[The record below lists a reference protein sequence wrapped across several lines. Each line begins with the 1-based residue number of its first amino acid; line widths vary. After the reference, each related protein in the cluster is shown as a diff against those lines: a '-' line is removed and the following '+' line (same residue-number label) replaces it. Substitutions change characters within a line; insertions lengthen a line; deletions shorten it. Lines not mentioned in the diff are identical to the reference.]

1 MRNLKFSILI
11 LQFSMLFAF
20 AANAVDIPRPVIPG
34 QEPWRKPFNAALEKK
49 ITADFKHKPFDEV
62 LDYFREQTKCN
73 FVVDPAALDSKPL
86 VNLNAQNIAF
96 GQLLK
101 QALQPLNMEY
111 EIRDQAFF
119 LYNPKKLDKTMLLP
133 GDLHVERMLD
143 NRAERLNFEPENMP
157 AGEAL
162 KQLTE
167 QPGIKLAI
175 DPSIAKN
182 PVTMKLSEVNLGYA
196 IRWVIRF
203 AGAKIVVD
211 RDGMKAT
218 KR

>member
-1 MRNLKFSILI
+1 MRTLRFLILI

-20 AANAVDIPRPVIPG
+20 AAHALDIPKPVIPG

-49 ITADFKHKPFDEV
+49 ITADFKKKPFDEV
-62 LDYFREQTKCN
+62 IDYFREQTKCT
-73 FVVDPAALDSKPL
+73 FVIDPAALDSKPN

-119 LYNPKKLDKTMLLP
+119 LYNPKKLDKNMLLP

-143 NRAERLNFEPENMP
+143 NRQERLTFEPEAMP

-167 QPGIKLAI
+167 QPGIKLTVDAA
-175 DPSIAKN
+175 IAKN
-182 PVTMKLSEVNLGYA
+182 PVTLKLGEINLGYA

-203 AGAKIVVD
+203 AGAKIIVD
-211 RDGMKAT
+211 RDGMKAV